1 MAILLQTRLEIVGV
15 ELQMGS
21 ITGSHG
27 LQVLHVLNA
36 VYHVAAKPEE
46 NGKGQGKDNP
56 NSRPR
61 TSFLDRHHVCLAVDD
76 EHV

>member
-1 MAILLQTRLEIVGV
+1 MAVLLQTRLEIVGV
-15 ELQMGS
+15 ELQMGG

-27 LQVLHVLNA
+27 LQVLHVFYA

-46 NGKGQGKDNP
+46 NGKGQGKHNP
-56 NSRPR
+56 NGRPR
-61 TSFLDRHHVCLAVDD
+61 TGFLDRHHVCLAVDD